1 MYDWIIQNFENF
13 RVNVILFCLVV
24 ARIGIL
30 IVLISCFISWVRH
43 IVSTEEESEDNNNE
57 RFSR

>member
-1 MYDWIIQNFENF
+1 MYDWIIQFFENF

-30 IVLISCFISWVRH
+30 LVLISCFISWVRH
-43 IVSTEEESEDNNNE
+43 IVSTEEESEDNNDE
-57 RFSR
+57 